1 VSFNQVLG
9 FRVVSL
15 DPEQPRARFEM
26 RPELV
31 GHYSYG
37 QLHGGVTAAVLDAM
51 AGYALTLALAEK
63 HCDEPASVAVGRFSR
78 IGTIDLRI
86 DYLRRGIGKWFEAGA
101 RVTRLGGRIGSVQ
114 MTLHSDTGAL
124 VATGSGRIRDRL
136 TAPTTDPTGR
146 PRLCTGPR
154 IAQNRC
160 ICTLPTTPA
169 APAC

>member
-1 VSFNQVLG
+1 MSVHTPGPRRSPEEQARLESEIRTLFEQRVSFNQVLG

-124 VATGSGRIRDRL
+124 VATGS
-136 TAPTTDPTGR
+136 
-146 PRLCTGPR
+146 
-154 IAQNRC
+154 
-160 ICTLPTTPA
+160 A
-169 APAC
+169 AYVIG